1 MNRKITSIILLLF
14 SVIILAQE
22 KEIYQ
27 LKIYSFDTKLQ
38 QETTDLFLETAYL
51 PALKRQKITNIGVFK
66 TRDIDSVNRLKTYI
80 LIPFNSINQ
89 FESLESSLS
98 NDAQFLKDG
107 SAYLKSS
114 YDNAPYKRIA
124 SILLTAFIDHPKLTT
139 PKLKGP
145 RKERIYELRS
155 YESATEDL
163 FKNKVDM
170 FNAGGEVKLFD
181 RLEFN
186 AVFYGEVIS
195 GPVMPNLM
203 YLTTFE
209 NQESR
214 DLHWKAFGDSPEWT
228 ILKSDS
234 KYQNNVSSNIQIFL
248 YPTSYSDY

>member
-1 MNRKITSIILLLF
+1 MIKKITNLFFLLCSITL
-14 SVIILAQE
+14 LAQE
-22 KEIYQ
+22 KEFYQ
-27 LKIYSFDTKLQ
+27 LKIYSFDTKQ
-38 QETTDLFLETAYL
+38 QEETTDVFLETAYL
-51 PALKRQKITNIGVFK
+51 PALKRQKITDIGVFK
-66 TRDIDSVNRLKTYI
+66 TRDIDSVNRLKTYV
-80 LIPFNSINQ
+80 LIPFNSLSQ

-98 NDAQFLKDG
+98 NDALFLKDG

-114 YDNAPYKRIA
+114 YDNAPYKRIS
-124 SILLTAFIDHPKLTT
+124 SIVLKAFIDHPKLTT

-145 RKERIYELRS
+145 REERIYELRS
-155 YESATEDL
+155 YESATENL

-181 RLEFN
+181 RLDFN

-214 DLHWKAFGDSPEWT
+214 DLHWQAFGDAPEWT
-228 ILKSDS
+228 ILKEDP
-234 KYQNNVSSNIQIFL
+234 KYQNNVSSNIQVFL
-248 YPTSYSDY
+248 YPTDYSDY